1 MSLRTLFVEHRHAG
15 KTTPSQVAWACVLAV
30 SQVCALGWPLG
41 VHAGPTPGVV
51 KKAPEA
57 TVTLNFV
64 NADIEGV
71 SRAIAAILERQI
83 VVDPRVKGTITLYS
97 EQPLTAREAY
107 LNFLAALRGQGYT
120 VVEVSGL
127 LKVVPEAEAKLQTGG
142 VAVGSVSTRGD
153 QVLTQIFKL
162 QYENPNNMV
171 TVLRP
176 LISPNNTIN
185 ANAGSNALVITDY
198 ADNLQRIAKIIAA
211 MDVPPTTDL
220 DIVPLKHAI
229 ASDVA
234 ALLQRMG
241 DTPAGTGTTAAAA
254 ATGAGS
260 GLTVLADPRSNSLL
274 VRAPNPAKL
283 ANIRSLIDKLDRPGV
298 GGIGG
303 SGIYVVYLKN
313 AEATKLAQILRAS
326 FSNEARNAGGS
337 AAGGSSGTSGGG
349 SSPASSVASTPM
361 ASTGSSTSSS
371 SGASAQS
378 TAPVQ
383 GSASPVTGGYIQAD
397 PATNSLIITATEPQY
412 RQLRAVIDQL
422 DNRRAQVYVE
432 TMIVKIAA
440 DKVDQIGVQW
450 QGLIGSTGSNN
461 GLALGTNFG
470 TTGNIF
476 DISKKQF
483 SGKASDI
490 TVNTG
495 LNVGLV
501 HSFGGTYALGA
512 LANFLATTGD
522 ANILSTPNVL
532 ALDNEEAKIVVG
544 QNVPF
549 VTGQY
554 TNNNSSSG
562 SVNPFQTV
570 ERKDVGL
577 TLRIKPQ
584 IGEDGTIRMTIYQE
598 NSDLVGSTL
607 SNSTGPVTDK
617 SSIETSVIVNDSQVI
632 VLGGLI
638 RDELTND
645 QGKVPWLGDL
655 PLVGGLFRNENREH
669 KKQNLMV
676 FLRPVVLRNQEAV
689 NALTADR
696 YDLIRANQLR
706 TQPESRWLGKDSDV
720 PAFPARPEDLSRL
733 PLSGSRVPLNL
744 PMTPVP
750 VPVPAAAPSA
760 ASAATT
766 GR

>member
-1 MSLRTLFVEHRHAG
+1 LFETRRPGAVALACLLVVAQVGGALAPLGARAASAAAG
-15 KTTPSQVAWACVLAV
+15 KAAP
-30 SQVCALGWPLG
+30 
-41 VHAGPTPGVV
+41 
-51 KKAPEA
+51 KKAAEP

-71 SRAIAAILERQI
+71 ARAIAAILDRQI
-83 VVDPRVKGTITLYS
+83 MVDPRVKGTITLYS
-97 EQPLTAREAY
+97 EQPLTSREAY
-107 LNFLAALRGQGYT
+107 LNFLAALRGQGFT
-120 VVEVSGL
+120 LVEVAGL

-142 VAVGSVSTRGD
+142 VSVGNVTQRGD
-153 QVLTQIFKL
+153 QVLTQIFRL
-162 QYENPNNMV
+162 QYENPNNLV

-185 ANAGSNALVITDY
+185 ANVSNNTLVVTDY

-211 MDVPPTTDL
+211 MDVPATTDL
-220 DIVPLKHAI
+220 DIIPLKHAI

-234 ALLQRMG
+234 TLLQRMG
-241 DTPAGTGTTAAAA
+241 DAPGGTATAGAAA
-254 ATGAGS
+254 ATAAGS
-260 GLTVLADPRSNSLL
+260 SGMTVLADPRTNSLL

-283 ANIRSLIDKLDRPGV
+283 ANIRSLVDKLDRPGM
-298 GGIGG
+298 GGIAG

-313 AEATKLAQILRAS
+313 ADATKLAQVLRAS
-326 FSNEARNAGGS
+326 FSPDARSGSGGT
-337 AAGGSSGTSGGG
+337 ATSGGG
-349 SSPASSVASTPM
+349 SSSTYAGGGM
-361 ASTGSSTSSS
+361 ANAAQTGMNTSSS
-371 SGASAQS
+371 SSTASVQS

-422 DNRRAQVYVE
+422 DSRRAQVYVE
-432 TMIVKIAA
+432 TMIVKISA

-450 QGLIGSTGSNN
+450 QGILGKDGNSNA
-461 GLALGTNFG
+461 LALGTNFG
-470 TTGNIF
+470 STGNIVT
-476 DISKKQF
+476 ITKNQF
-483 SGKASDI
+483 SGAAKDI
-490 TVNTG
+490 ALNTG
-495 LNVGLV
+495 LNMGLV

-512 LANFLATTGD
+512 LANFLGTTGD
-522 ANILSTPNVL
+522 ANILSTPNVV

-554 TNNNSSSG
+554 TNNNSSNG

-607 SNSTGPVTDK
+607 TNSTGPVTDK
-617 SSIETSVIVNDSQVI
+617 SSIETSVVVSDSQVI

-645 QGKVPWLGDL
+645 QSKVPGLGDL
-655 PLVGGLFRNENREH
+655 PLVGGLFRSESREH

-676 FLRPVVLRNQEAV
+676 FLRPVVLRNQDAANSV
-689 NALTADR
+689 TADR
-696 YDLIRANQLR
+696 YDLIRSNQMR
-706 TQPESRWLGKDSDV
+706 TQPESRWLGKDAEV
-720 PAFPARPEDLSRL
+720 PTFQQRPDDIGKL
-733 PLSGSRVPLNL
+733 PLGGSTAPLNL
-744 PMTPVP
+744 PFTPAP
-750 VPVPAAAPSA
+750 NKPTEAPAAPAAAAPA
-760 ASAATT
+760 ASAP
-766 GR
+766 R

>member
-1 MSLRTLFVEHRHAG
+1 MSLRTLFQIRRPG
-15 KTTPSQVAWACVLAV
+15 TVALACVLAL
-30 SQVCALGWPLG
+30 SQLG
-41 VHAGPTPGVV
+41 VAVLPLSAQAAAAAKGAA

-71 SRAIAAILERQI
+71 SRAIAAILDRQI
-83 VVDPRVKGTITLYS
+83 MVDPRVKGTITLYS
-97 EQPLTAREAY
+97 EQPLTPREAY
-107 LNFLAALRGQGYT
+107 LNFLAALRGQGFT
-120 VVEVSGL
+120 LVEVAGL

-142 VAVGSVSTRGD
+142 VSVGNVTQRGD
-153 QVLTQIFKL
+153 QVLTQIFRL
-162 QYENPNNMV
+162 QYENPNNLV

-185 ANAGSNALVITDY
+185 ANPSNNTLVITDY

-211 MDVPPTTDL
+211 MDVPSTTDL
-220 DIVPLKHAI
+220 DIIPLKHAI

-241 DTPAGTGTTAAAA
+241 DAPGGTATGGTSAATAA
-254 ATGAGS
+254 GS
-260 GLTVLADPRSNSLL
+260 SGMTVLADPRTNSLL

-283 ANIRSLIDKLDRPGV
+283 ANIRSLVDKLDRPGM
-298 GGIGG
+298 GGIAG

-313 AEATKLAQILRAS
+313 ADATKLAQVLRAS
-326 FSNEARNAGGS
+326 FSPDARNNS
-337 AAGGSSGTSGGG
+337 GSSATSGGG
-349 SSPASSVASTPM
+349 SAATYAGGGVGNA
-361 ASTGSSTSSS
+361 AQTGMNASSTSSS
-371 SGASAQS
+371 GSSTASVQS

-422 DNRRAQVYVE
+422 DSRRAQVYVE
-432 TMIVKIAA
+432 TMIVKISA

-450 QGLIGSTGSNN
+450 QGILGGDGAKNA
-461 GLALGTNFG
+461 LALGTNFG
-470 TTGNIF
+470 STGNLVTVTTN
-476 DISKKQF
+476 QF
-483 SGKASDI
+483 SGAAKSIAL
-490 TVNTG
+490 NAG
-495 LNVGLV
+495 LNMGLI

-512 LANFLATTGD
+512 LANFLGTTDD
-522 ANILSTPNVL
+522 ANILSTPNVV

-607 SNSTGPVTDK
+607 TNSTGPVTDK
-617 SSIETSVIVNDSQVI
+617 SSIETSVVVNDSQVI

-638 RDELTND
+638 RDELTNN
-645 QGKVPWLGDL
+645 QSKVPGLGDL
-655 PLVGGLFRNENREH
+655 PLVGGLFRSEAREH

-676 FLRPVVLRNQEAV
+676 FLRPVVLRNQDAANSV
-689 NALTADR
+689 TADR
-696 YDLIRANQLR
+696 YDLIRSNQLR
-706 TQPESRWLGKDSDV
+706 AQPESRWLGKDTEV
-720 PAFPARPEDLSRL
+720 PVFLPRPDDNTKL
-733 PLSGSRVPLNL
+733 PLGGSAAPLSL
-744 PMTPVP
+744 PFTPAP
-750 VPVPAAAPSA
+750 KPAEAPAAPVAPAPA
-760 ASAATT
+760 ASAP
-766 GR
+766 R

>member
-1 MSLRTLFVEHRHAG
+1 MSLRTLFEIRRPG
-15 KTTPSQVAWACVLAV
+15 TVALACVLAL
-30 SQVCALGWPLG
+30 SQLG
-41 VHAGPTPGVV
+41 VAVLPLSAQAAAAAKGAA

-71 SRAIAAILERQI
+71 SRAIAAILDRQI
-83 VVDPRVKGTITLYS
+83 IVDPRVKGTITLYS

-107 LNFLAALRGQGYT
+107 LNFLAALRGQGFT
-120 VVEVSGL
+120 LVEVSGL

-142 VAVGSVSTRGD
+142 VSVGNVTQRGD
-153 QVLTQIFKL
+153 QVLTQIFRL
-162 QYENPNNMV
+162 QYENPNNLV

-185 ANAGSNALVITDY
+185 ANPSNNTLVVTDY

-211 MDVPPTTDL
+211 MDVPATTDL
-220 DIVPLKHAI
+220 DIIPLKHAI

-234 ALLQRMG
+234 TLLQRMG
-241 DTPAGTGTTAAAA
+241 DAAGTTTPGAAPTGSAA
-254 ATGAGS
+254 S
-260 GLTVLADPRSNSLL
+260 LTVLADPRTNSLL

-283 ANIRSLIDKLDRPGV
+283 ANIRSLVDKLDRPGM
-298 GGIGG
+298 GGIAG

-313 AEATKLAQILRAS
+313 ADAAKLAQVLRAS
-326 FSNEARNAGGS
+326 FSPEARNSSGS
-337 AAGGSSGTSGGG
+337 AGSSGGG
-349 SSPASSVASTPM
+349 STGGTPSLGNVGGTPSGMST
-361 ASTGSSTSSS
+361 AGTGSTGGST
-371 SGASAQS
+371 ASVQS

-422 DNRRAQVYVE
+422 DSRRAQVYVE
-432 TMIVKIAA
+432 TMIVKISA

-450 QGLIGSTGSNN
+450 QGILGRDGNKN

-470 TTGNIF
+470 STGNIVT
-476 DISKKQF
+476 ITKNQF
-483 SGKASDI
+483 SGAAKDI
-490 TVNTG
+490 AVNAG
-495 LNVGLV
+495 LNMGLI

-512 LANFLATTGD
+512 LANFLGSTGD
-522 ANILSTPNVL
+522 ANILSTPNVV

-554 TNNNSSSG
+554 TNNNSNSG

-607 SNSTGPVTDK
+607 GNSTGPVTDK
-617 SSIETSVIVNDSQVI
+617 SSIETSVVVNDAQVI

-645 QGKVPWLGDL
+645 QSKVPGLGDL
-655 PLVGGLFRNENREH
+655 PLVGGLFRSEGREH

-676 FLRPVVLRNQEAV
+676 FLRPVVLRNQEAA
-689 NALTADR
+689 NAVTADR
-696 YDLIRANQLR
+696 YDMIRSNQLR
-706 TQPESRWLGKDSDV
+706 AQPESRWLGKDSDV
-720 PAFPARPEDLSRL
+720 PAFVPRPDDNGKL
-733 PLSGSRVPLNL
+733 PLGGSSTPLNL
-744 PMTPVP
+744 PFTPAP
-750 VPVPAAAPSA
+750 KPAEAPAAPVAPAPA
-760 ASAATT
+760 ASTP
-766 GR
+766 R